1 MLTTIQRYL
10 ENYESIKSTNRNS
23 LGMIAE
29 FGEQSIKD
37 LTKPEDKRKYKK
49 DFSSYGIGK
58 THLQAAA
65 ANILMFKKSQSVMFV
80 RDVEIMQQLQASKY
94 SKDQAIYK
102 NLIEDMTRRDVLI
115 WDDLGKS
122 KASDAKQD
130 IYYEIINQRYV
141 NRLPILFSSN
151 EDEDTLG
158 DRVGYAALDRL
169 IGMSKDYLLL
179 LKGES
184 YRRS

>member
-1 MLTTIQRYL
+1 MKTTVEQYL
-10 ENYESIKSTNRNS
+10 QNYQEIKSTNKNS
-23 LGMIAE
+23 MGMIAE
-29 FGEQSIKD
+29 FGEQTIKD
-37 LTKPEDKRKYKK
+37 INDPKTKREYKQKY
-49 DFSSYGIGK
+49 SSYGIGK
-58 THLQAAA
+58 THLQAAV
-65 ANILMFKKSQSVMFV
+65 ANYLLFTLKQTVLFV
-80 RDVEIMQQLQASKY
+80 RDVEIMQKLQGCKY
-94 SKDQAIYK
+94 NDPIRYQ

-130 IYYEIINQRYV
+130 IYYEVINQRYV
-141 NRLPILFSSN
+141 NRKPILFSSN

-169 IGMSKDYLLL
+169 IGMSGKYLLL

-184 YRRS
+184 YRRL